1 MQKLCALQDI
11 PVDGACGVEIDE
23 QSLIA
28 VQWDGQFHVYLNRCP
43 HLGVELNW
51 MPDQFMDSDGALLMC
66 ATHGALFAPESGD
79 CLAGPCQGQALSRI
93 PSEIRDDA
101 LWADLSAAPSS

>member
-1 MQKLCALQDI
+1 MEKLCALQDI
-11 PVDGACGVEIDE
+11 PVDGACGIERDDH
-23 QSLIA
+23 SLIA

-79 CLAGPCQGQALSRI
+79 CLAGPCQGQALRQI
-93 PSEIRDDA
+93 PSECREDA
-101 LWADLSAAPSS
+101 LWADLSSIAPA

>member
-1 MQKLCALQDI
+1 MQKLCALEDV
-11 PVDGACGVEIDE
+11 PVDGACGIEQDE
-23 QSLIA
+23 HSLIA

-93 PSEIRDDA
+93 PSECRDGE
-101 LWADLSAAPSS
+101 LWADLSII